1 MRILNLFLLT
11 LLYFGSTAQTQ
22 IGSDLDGEFS
32 GDNFGSSVS
41 LSANAQIVAVGAKRN
56 DGTAYEAGHVR
67 VYEQSYTGAWSQ
79 MGSDIDGEA
88 YGDNSGYS
96 ISLSSDSLFLAIG
109 APGNNGN
116 GSNSGHVRVYK
127 YSSGS
132 WIQVGSD
139 INGEASSDESG
150 FSTALSSNGTIL
162 AIGTP
167 YNDGNGND
175 AGHVRVY
182 EYSSGSWS
190 QLGADIDGEAIA
202 DWSGYSISLSADGYS
217 LAVGSPLND
226 GNGSNSGHVRVYKY
240 SSGSWT
246 QLG

>member
-56 DGTAYEAGHVR
+56 DGTAYEAGNVR

-96 ISLSSDSLFLAIG
+96 ISLSSDS
-109 APGNNGN
+109 
-116 GSNSGHVRVYK
+116 
-127 YSSGS
+127 
-132 WIQVGSD
+132 
-139 INGEASSDESG
+139 
-150 FSTALSSNGTIL
+150 
-162 AIGTP
+162 
-167 YNDGNGND
+167 
-175 AGHVRVY
+175 
-182 EYSSGSWS
+182 
-190 QLGADIDGEAIA
+190 
-202 DWSGYSISLSADGYS
+202 
-217 LAVGSPLND
+217 
-226 GNGSNSGHVRVYKY
+226 
-240 SSGSWT
+240 
-246 QLG
+246 